1 MIRLL
6 KLELLKNLNYK
17 PFKIF
22 TALYFIVLICLLFVG
37 LVNFDLFGGEVNL
50 KEQGFY
56 DFPGIWNFITYSVA
70 ILKIFLG
77 CIIVFS
83 ICQEFSNRMFKQ
95 NLIDGLGRG
104 EFIQSKL
111 ITIFSFTILST
122 VIVFIIG
129 LYLGKTYS
137 VTQKSDLVFK
147 EIYFILCYFIKLL
160 TFFSLMMFLSIL
172 FRKSIFVFLGLFMLW
187 FVEGV
192 LSAIEKFAFARNL
205 LESEKAK
212 YLEGKVFLTDYLPL
226 SSMSNLIPSPLMRTT
241 MAKAF
246 GIIDFK
252 FELPVVGILI
262 CLAWSAIFIGGSYW
276 ILKKK
281 DW

>member
-6 KLELLKNLNYK
+6 QLELLKNLNYK

-22 TALYFIVLICLLFVG
+22 AILYFIVLFGLLFIG
-37 LVNFDLFGGEVNL
+37 LVDFDLFGSPVNL

-70 ILKIFLG
+70 LLKIFLG

-104 EFIQSKL
+104 EFIASKL
-111 ITIFSFTILST
+111 ITIFLFTFLST
-122 VIVFIIG
+122 IIVFVLG

-137 VTQKSDLVFK
+137 VTQESDLVFK
-147 EIYFILCYFIKLL
+147 EIYFILCYFVKLM
-160 TFFSLMMFLSIL
+160 TFFSLLMFLSIV
-172 FRKSIFVFLGLFMLW
+172 FRKSIFVFLSFFMLW
-187 FVEGV
+187 FAEGI
-192 LSAIEKFAFARNL
+192 LSAIEKFTYAQNV

-246 GIIDFK
+246 GVDHFDFQ
-252 FELPVVGILI
+252 FPTLGIVI
-262 CLAWSAIFIGGSYW
+262 CLIWSTIFIGGSYW